1 MSDKQ
6 VIHNET
12 LAVNPREASEDEL
25 ERAIGQQV
33 RSFRKQQ
40 HMTVVELS
48 KQASMSPGMLSK
60 VENGQAS
67 PSLATLHSLSKALN
81 VPVTSFFKLYEEEKE
96 AAFVKAGEGLKIER
110 RGTRFGHHYQ
120 LLGHSIANRYLLEP
134 YLISINETSDVFPLF
149 QHDGVEFIYMLTG
162 SMEYRHGSKTYKM
175 NAGDSFYFD
184 SSAPHGPEKL
194 TEVPIKFI
202 TVLLQDSR
210 ELD

>member
-1 MSDKQ
+1 MSGNK
-6 VIHNET
+6 VIHKET
-12 LAVNPREASEDEL
+12 LAVNPREETEDEL
-25 ERAIGQQV
+25 ERAIGHQV

-81 VPVTSFFKLYEEEKE
+81 VPVTSFFRLYEEEKE

-134 YLISINETSDVFPLF
+134 YLISIDQESDVFPLF
-149 QHDGVEFIYMLTG
+149 QHDGVEFIYMLRG
-162 SMEYRHGSKTYKM
+162 SMEYRHGSKTYEL
-175 NAGDSFYFD
+175 NAGDSLYFD

-194 TEVPIKFI
+194 TDVPIKFI
-202 TVLLQDSR
+202 TVLLQDSQ
-210 ELD
+210 ELN

>member
-1 MSDKQ
+1 MSEKK
-6 VIHNET
+6 VIHKET
-12 LAVNPREASEDEL
+12 LAVNPRQETEDEL
-25 ERAIGQQV
+25 ERAIGHQV

-81 VPVTSFFKLYEEEKE
+81 VPVTSFFRLYEEEKE

-134 YLISINETSDVFPLF
+134 YLISIDQESDVFPLF

-162 SMEYRHGSKTYKM
+162 SMEYRHGSKTYEI
-175 NAGDSFYFD
+175 NAGDSLYFD

-194 TEVPIKFI
+194 TKVPIKFI

>member
-1 MSDKQ
+1 MNEEQ
-6 VIHNET
+6 VIHQET
-12 LAVNPREASEDEL
+12 LAVNPRDSNEDEL
-25 ERAIGQQV
+25 EKAIGRQV

-81 VPVTSFFKLYEEEKE
+81 VPVTSFFRLYEEEKE
-96 AAFVKAGEGLKIER
+96 AAFVKAGQGLTIER

-134 YLISINETSDVFPLF
+134 YLISFDEKSDVFPLF
-149 QHDGVEFIYMLTG
+149 QHDGVEFIYVLEG
-162 SMEYRHGSKTYKM
+162 IMEYRHGSNIYEM
-175 NAGDSFYFD
+175 HAGDSLYFD
-184 SSAPHGPEKL
+184 SSAPHGPEKFI
-194 TEVPIKFI
+194 EVPIKFI
-202 TVLLQDSR
+202 TVLLQDSH
-210 ELD
+210 ELE